1 MSSYKNIRASRQR
14 KDSHFSYS
22 SERMTRLT
30 STELAEAPLQAKQ
43 GGASSLLSV
52 KPSQDPVER
61 TLGAEGGGEGGES
74 AQSSL
79 SSDLQ
84 INTEALS
91 KLQVTQMIIS

>member
-1 MSSYKNIRASRQR
+1 MASYKNLQASRQK

-30 STELAEAPLQAKQ
+30 SSEAAPRQDKQ
-43 GGASSLLSV
+43 PAVLSV
-52 KPSQDPVER
+52 KHNQDPVER
-61 TLGAEGGGEGGES
+61 GEGEES
-74 AQSSL
+74 TQSTQSTV

-91 KLQVTQMIIS
+91 KLQVTW